1 MMKLLYR
8 IDYAFDYVLADAIH
22 EAGERLWSERLWGE
36 RRCRHGENPSVTTE
50 VVKVG

>member
-8 IDYAFDYVLADAIH
+8 IDYAFDYAIH
-22 EAGERLWSERLWGE
+22 DSGERLWSER
-36 RRCRHGENPSVTTE
+36 RYRHGENPSVTTE

>member
-22 EAGERLWSERLWGE
+22 EAGERLWSER
-36 RRCRHGENPSVTTE
+36 RYRHGENPSVTTE